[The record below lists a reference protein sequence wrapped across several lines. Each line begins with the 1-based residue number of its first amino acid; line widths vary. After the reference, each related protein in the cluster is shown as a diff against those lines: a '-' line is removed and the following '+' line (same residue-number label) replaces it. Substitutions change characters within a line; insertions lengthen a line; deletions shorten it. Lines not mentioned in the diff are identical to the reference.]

1 MESQYIKRSLI
12 QLPGSIPM
20 TDRTLDQIGQIFCSE
35 PYVFF
40 CLFLVLKSM
49 TSNTV
54 HLVLFRSSQVYTFVF
69 SSLLQREV
77 WMRHRPWI
85 IKFHIGQNFHFSVMV
100 LNIILEHVL
109 RQVVIYYLYL
119 IKMTRQFITTSHVG
133 FCPRNF

>member
-35 PYVFF
+35 PNVFF
-40 CLFLVLKSM
+40 CLFVFGVKVYDKKYSTFSFIQKFLDI
-49 TSNTV
+49 
-54 HLVLFRSSQVYTFVF
+54 YTFVF
-69 SSLLQREV
+69 SSLLRREV

-85 IKFHIGQNFHFSVMV
+85 TKFHIGQNFHFSVMV

-109 RQVVIYYLYL
+109 RQVVIYYLCL
-119 IKMTRQFITTSHVG
+119 IKMTHQFITISHVG
-133 FCPRNF
+133 FCP